1 MTAAIEIIIFI
12 LQKVGY
18 GFNNPLD
25 GVVNLFFAGFDDNVG
40 LRIIGVFFTD
50 VFSSLFSDVRR
61 CLLETD
67 GVCGRPCGDRG
78 RRRRL

>member
-25 GVVNLFFAGFDDNVG
+25 SVVNLFFAGFDDNIG

-50 VFSSLFSDVRR
+50 VFSSLFFRCSSLPFRNGR
-61 CLLETD
+61 CL
-67 GVCGRPCGDRG
+67 RPAVR
-78 RRRRL
+78 

>member
-1 MTAAIEIIIFI
+1 MTAAIETIIFI
-12 LQKVGY
+12 LKKVGY
-18 GFNNPLD
+18 GFNNTLD

-61 CLLETD
+61 CLLETGD
-67 GVCGRPCGDRG
+67 VCVRPYGGRG
-78 RRRRL
+78 RRHRL